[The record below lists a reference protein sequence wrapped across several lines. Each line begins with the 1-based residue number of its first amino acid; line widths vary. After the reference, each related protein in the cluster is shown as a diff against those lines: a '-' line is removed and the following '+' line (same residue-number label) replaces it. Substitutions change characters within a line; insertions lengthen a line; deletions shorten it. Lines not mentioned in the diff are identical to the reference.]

1 MSIDSE
7 TMVDA
12 KAPDSDAPPS
22 IRRSKESQI
31 CGSKESRAGQSMHLA
46 ASLLSATL
54 LLIAAA
60 LTGGGVWLLRS
71 HASHWLAPAAF
82 VIAVFFFICGAV
94 VPLGVIR
101 ENSFQ
106 TDEEKSCESDCEDL
120 WWALKGIGDH
130 TLTGLAWVNFKQL
143 RMFTVI
149 AQRQARMSY
158 YASLVAAAISLL
170 VLTSGAAVAIGLPAT
185 AAKVTAGALATAGT
199 VLSGFLVKT
208 FLKAYQMAS
217 RQMSYYYGQPL
228 VHCYLLHAEWLT
240 REARKY
246 FGDEAGLYLWH
257 EVIDASIKA
266 SASAQKHLLTMQEC
280 ESMRRGKG
288 SPHPQRES

>member
-1 MSIDSE
+1 
-7 TMVDA
+7 MVDA
-12 KAPDSDAPPS
+12 RVPDSDAPPS
-22 IRRSKESQI
+22 IRRSNERQI
-31 CGSKESRAGQSMHLA
+31 CGTDKSRAGWSMYLA

-60 LTGGGVWLLRS
+60 LTKGGVWLLRS

-82 VIAVFFFICGAV
+82 VTGVFFFICGAV

-101 ENSFQ
+101 ENGFQ
-106 TDEEKSCESDCEDL
+106 AEEQKSCESDCEDL

-130 TLTGLAWVNFKQL
+130 TLTGLAWVNFRQL

-185 AAKVTAGALATAGT
+185 SAKVAAGALAAAGT
-199 VLSGFLVKT
+199 ALSGFLVKT
-208 FLKAYQMAS
+208 FLRAYQMAS

-240 REARKY
+240 RETSKH
-246 FGDEAGLYLWH
+246 FGDEAGLPLWR
-257 EVIDASIKA
+257 EVINASIKA
-266 SASAQKHLLTMQEC
+266 SASAQKHLLSMQEC
-280 ESMRRGKG
+280 ESKRQSKG
-288 SPHPQRES
+288 SADPQ

>member
-1 MSIDSE
+1 VSIGSE

-12 KAPDSDAPPS
+12 RVPDSDAPPS
-22 IRRSKESQI
+22 IRRSKERQT
-31 CGSKESRAGQSMHLA
+31 CGTNEGQAGWSMYLA

-60 LTGGGVWLLRS
+60 LTKGGVWLLRS

-82 VIAVFFFICGAV
+82 VTGVFFFICGAV

-101 ENSFQ
+101 ENGFQ
-106 TDEEKSCESDCEDL
+106 AEEQKSCESDCEDL

-130 TLTGLAWVNFKQL
+130 TLTGLAWVNFRQL

-185 AAKVTAGALATAGT
+185 SAKVAAGALATAGT
-199 VLSGFLVKT
+199 ALSGFLVKT
-208 FLKAYQMAS
+208 FLRAYQMAS

-240 REARKY
+240 REARKH
-246 FGDEAGLYLWH
+246 FGDEAGLPLWH
-257 EVIDASIKA
+257 EVINASIKA
-266 SASAQKHLLTMQEC
+266 SASAQKHLLSMQEC
-280 ESMRRGKG
+280 ESKRQSKG
-288 SPHPQRES
+288 SAGPQ

>member
-1 MSIDSE
+1 MSVGSE

-12 KAPDSDAPPS
+12 RDPDSDVPPS
-22 IRRSKESQI
+22 IRPSKERQI
-31 CGSKESRAGQSMHLA
+31 CDTDPSGAGRSMHLA
-46 ASLLSATL
+46 AGWLSATL

-82 VIAVFFFICGAV
+82 VTGVFFFICGAL

-101 ENSFQ
+101 ENGFQ
-106 TDEEKSCESDCEDL
+106 TEEKKNCESACEDL
-120 WWALKGIGDH
+120 WWALKAIGDH
-130 TLTGLAWVNFKQL
+130 TLTGLAWVNFRQL

-185 AAKVTAGALATAGT
+185 SAKIAAGALATAGT

-208 FLKAYQMAS
+208 FLRAYQMAS

-240 REARKY
+240 REAHKH
-246 FGDEAGLYLWH
+246 FGDEAGLSLWR
-257 EVIDASIKA
+257 EVVDGAIKA
-266 SASAQKHLLTMQEC
+266 SASAQQHLLSMQEC
-280 ESMRRGKG
+280 ESKRHGKG
-288 SPHPQRES
+288 SARPQ